1 MIIPNLTLPQAI
13 EGIEKCLTARHDPSA
28 FEDVHMILEPYEGI
42 TDEKL
47 HEEIKFLKQLQ
58 LGWIKLDRLKVD
70 QQQMLD
76 VYNDAH
82 FGPTGN
88 GDYRDI
94 QGYAYSRCPQFVQD
108 AFAVKLWAST
118 GFLRCMPG
126 KTVSRHKDMGRVAG
140 ILIPCIGD
148 QDSIPLTFWDD
159 DGKKISEVIL
169 DKPTLIN
176 TTVQHSVDTP
186 SQKERTN
193 FNLCFMYPLTFE
205 ALADILVRKGG
216 IKQI

>member
-1 MIIPNLTLPQAI
+1 MITPNLTVAQAI
-13 EGIEKCLTARHDPSA
+13 DSIEKCLLARQNPKT
-28 FEDVHMILEPYEGI
+28 FEDVHMVLEPYEGI
-42 TDEKL
+42 TDAKL
-47 HEEIKFLKQLQ
+47 EQEIVFLKQLQ
-58 LGWIKLDRLKVD
+58 LGWIKLPNLKVD
-70 QQQMLD
+70 LQQILE
-76 VYNDAH
+76 VYHEAN

-94 QGYAYSRCPQFVQD
+94 QGYAYARCPQFIEE
-108 AFAVKLWAST
+108 AFAVKLWGSI
-118 GFLRCMPG
+118 GFLRCLPG
-126 KTVSRHKDMGRVAG
+126 KTVSKHKDMGRVAG
-140 ILIPCIGD
+140 LLIPCIGD

-159 DGKKISEVIL
+159 NGNKISQVIL
-169 DKPTLIN
+169 DQPTLIN
-176 TTVQHSVDTP
+176 TTIQHSVDTP

>member
-1 MIIPNLTLPQAI
+1 MIIPNLTLLQAI
-13 EGIEKCLTARHDPSA
+13 DGIEKCLIARQDTSA
-28 FEDVHMILEPYEGI
+28 FDDVHMILEPYEGI

-58 LGWIKLDRLKVD
+58 LGWIKLDNLKVD
-70 QQQMLD
+70 QQQILD
-76 VYNDAH
+76 IYH
-82 FGPTGN
+82 QSSFGPTGN

-94 QGYAYSRCPQFVQD
+94 QGYAYSQCPQFILDQ
-108 AFAVKLWAST
+108 FAVQLWSST
-118 GFLRCMPG
+118 GFLRCLPG

-140 ILIPCIGD
+140 LLIPCIGD
-148 QDSIPLTFWDD
+148 QDSIPLSFWDD
-159 DGKKISEVIL
+159 DGNKISEVIL
-169 DKPTLIN
+169 NKPTLIN

-205 ALADILVRKGG
+205 ALADILVRRGG
-216 IKQI
+216 IKQT